1 MFPSVSL
8 ANHILH
14 HPLKCS
20 GLVLQRVA
28 SIKVN
33 KIQLCAYGSTLDFLL
48 NLIEL
53 GLQNNIY

>member
-20 GLVLQRVA
+20 GLVSQRVA

-33 KIQLCAYGSTLDFLL
+33 KIQLCAYGSTLDFVLH
-48 NLIEL
+48 LIEL
-53 GLQNNIY
+53 N